1 DMAGN
6 TSSDH
11 SLELLLPPPG
21 SVDIGIT
28 SPTDDSIIRGAQ
40 LVMNFKVKV
49 GAQSILENVIATVDG
64 DSYNL
69 NDHPGNFSRFNDC
82 GEGYSCSTFEAPLS
96 ATLDGQVIKP
106 SIQAID
112 VWGDS
117 SSDNVSVMVDN
128 SKPIIDSDAVVSESP
143 TDSNLVR
150 FQFSIRDEGSGI
162 ANVKY
167 TTVNPSHVFNKE
179 ENADNSHLYFE
190 LPKSELQGLNQIRVS
205 IEATDK
211 VGWSE

>member
-1 DMAGN
+1 M
-6 TSSDH
+6 
-11 SLELLLPPPG
+11 
-21 SVDIGIT
+21 
-28 SPTDDSIIRGAQ
+28 
-40 LVMNFKVKV
+40 MNFKVKV

-128 SKPIIDSDAVVSESP
+128 SKPIIDSDAVVSESLQIQ
-143 TDSNLVR
+143 TWLGSSFLFGMKEAVLQASNTQPLTLAMFLIKR
-150 FQFSIRDEGSGI
+150 
-162 ANVKY
+162 KM
-167 TTVNPSHVFNKE
+167 
-179 ENADNSHLYFE
+179 
-190 LPKSELQGLNQIRVS
+190 QITHIFISSCQKVS
-205 IEATDK
+205 CK
-211 VGWSE
+211 G

>member
-1 DMAGN
+1 CSVSAGVTTCTYTERYSDIIATGVSQHLYTIKNLSDMAGN

-117 SSDNVSVMVDN
+117 GSDNVSVMVDN

-143 TDSNLVR
+143 TDSN
-150 FQFSIRDEGSGI
+150 
-162 ANVKY
+162 
-167 TTVNPSHVFNKE
+167 
-179 ENADNSHLYFE
+179 
-190 LPKSELQGLNQIRVS
+190 
-205 IEATDK
+205 
-211 VGWSE
+211 